1 VHFAT
6 EDVPRLRV
14 GIGNPPPPMALPD
27 YVLAPFTPEEE
38 VALGAVTDRAAESI
52 RVILKNGLAAAMNEF
67 NKEGL

>member
-1 VHFAT
+1 
-6 EDVPRLRV
+6 
-14 GIGNPPPPMALPD
+14 MALPD

-38 VALGAVTDRAAESI
+38 VALGAVTDRAAASI